1 MDREF
6 AVIIVRALMMIV
18 AYLRQ
23 RYRIGARD
31 LVVAYPKCGEPVV
44 IQ

>member
-6 AVIIVRALMMIV
+6 AVVMVRALMIIV

-23 RYRIGARD
+23 RYRIEARD